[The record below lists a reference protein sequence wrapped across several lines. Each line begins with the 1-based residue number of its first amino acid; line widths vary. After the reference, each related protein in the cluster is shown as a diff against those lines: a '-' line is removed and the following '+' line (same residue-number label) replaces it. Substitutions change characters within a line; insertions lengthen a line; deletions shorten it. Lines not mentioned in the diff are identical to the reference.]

1 MKELRELEDES
12 IRMILF
18 TEVEEGFGLGT
29 LVVGG
34 GHEMGD

>member
-1 MKELRELEDES
+1 MEELRELEYES

-18 TEVEEGFGLGT
+18 TEIEEGFGLGT

-34 GHEMGD
+34 GHEVGD